1 MSIENVFRQL
11 ADPKKRV
18 NTRQV
23 YSLSQISEK
32 DLAAF
37 RKWWPTV
44 DVARRL
50 SLLRQMVDVTEDS
63 FEVNFDPIFLLAL
76 GDEDGQ
82 VRATAI
88 EGLWE
93 NRDVSLV
100 APLLYLLNEDK
111 EERVRAEAASAL
123 DRFILLG
130 EMDEIEPTLRDRIED
145 ALLSVIRNDEEPNEV
160 RRRAVEAIAYS
171 GRPNIR
177 QIITDAYESD
187 DDRMQVS
194 ALCAMGRSADPVWK
208 DIVLAELDNPSAE
221 LRFEAARAAG
231 ELELEEAVPDLEK
244 LAADGSD
251 REVQEAAVWALSGIG
266 GKEARRI
273 LEDCYESDDEVLSNF
288 ADDALDEFDWLGEGQ
303 VAPMFGFAEGD
314 EDWDEDK

>member
-177 QIITDAYESD
+177 QIITDTEFFQTEADFITELKKYKKNLD
-187 DDRMQVS
+187 DI
-194 ALCAMGRSADPVWK
+194 L
-208 DIVLAELDNPSAE
+208 
-221 LRFEAARAAG
+221 AAG
-231 ELELEEAVPDLEK
+231 TPVYITE
-244 LAADGSD
+244 
-251 REVQEAAVWALSGIG
+251 IG
-266 GKEARRI
+266 
-273 LEDCYESDDEVLSNF
+273 LLSNNTGF
-288 ADDALDEFDWLGEGQ
+288 FQLFLKKYFDLTPVGA
-303 VAPMFGFAEGD
+303 APFEV
-314 EDWDEDK
+314 WHRSCIKQTIISVKLYKITKKIPKP